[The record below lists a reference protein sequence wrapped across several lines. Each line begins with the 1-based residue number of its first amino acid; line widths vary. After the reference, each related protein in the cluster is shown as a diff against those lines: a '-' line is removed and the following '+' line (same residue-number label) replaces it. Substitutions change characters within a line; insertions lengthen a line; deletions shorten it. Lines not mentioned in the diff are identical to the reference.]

1 MDLHFL
7 YFVIFSF
14 ILISL
19 ILSIIFF
26 TDELRQIKGGFRL
39 RQSIVYILGTLFI
52 LMSIPFSYFIYL
64 HGPIW
69 LAFAVF
75 GALTGAAVYFLYR
88 ASTIM
93 RDKEWRK

>member
-1 MDLHFL
+1 
-7 YFVIFSF
+7 
-14 ILISL
+14 
-19 ILSIIFF
+19 
-26 TDELRQIKGGFRL
+26 
-39 RQSIVYILGTLFI
+39 
-52 LMSIPFSYFIYL
+52 MSIPFSYFIYL